1 MIKIGELMYSLG
13 AEFEEKALSNIENG
27 FTRISKS
34 FLTAV
39 GVASTALAGTFTAV
53 KEFASAN
60 DELGKLARNKDIAVG
75 TLQAVKYSFES
86 AGIEGDKLKDVFE
99 KLKEGKAGF
108 SQGKGDTEAFAMLG
122 INPNKFKTTEDF
134 FYGVLDNLK
143 KIKNEDLKTD
153 LSKRILGFADMKN
166 LIDGGSEAII
176 NQKKE
181 LEDLGILLSEQ
192 DYQSSADFN
201 DTLLNTTTIL
211 KGLANKVFTSIMP
224 LFTKLMKMFN
234 DFLKVNREL
243 LSSGLRTFLDVV
255 INGSK
260 FFLSLIGRIIDH
272 LGGLKVII
280 AVIAGLLVLWQ
291 LPLLITIGLIVA
303 VLVAFDDIMNFFEGN
318 DSVIGG
324 WLDSISKS
332 FESFKENF
340 PNLGAMAQLMVDGII
355 ASFVFLKDS
364 LINLW
369 SLMIGKIS
377 FGEYFTNNKN
387 ITANL
392 LEDIKNIFLNFV
404 DYLAGL
410 FPNISGIFKTEIE
423 MIKSIFEYFKD
434 SLFNIWDLITG
445 KISFSEFL
453 SKQVEVVT
461 TLLSQIKNSFLNFVN
476 YLVNLFSNLD
486 LFAGM
491 GKQID
496 GFTDK
501 IGSFFGFGGNDN
513 NTQASSNQMITEQT
527 PSSTTTTSNTY
538 NINANVDAKTKNISD
553 AIFEISAPAGY

>member
-1 MIKIGELMYSLG
+1 MKIGELFYSLG
-13 AEFEEKALSNIENG
+13 AEFEEKALSNIEKG
-27 FTRISKS
+27 FDRISKS

-99 KLKEGKAGF
+99 KLKEGKEGF
-108 SQGKGDTEAFAMLG
+108 RQGKGDAEAFAMLG

-166 LIDGGSEAII
+166 LIDGGSEAIKK
-176 NQKKE
+176 QKKE
-181 LEDLGILLSEQ
+181 LEDLGIALSDE
-192 DYQSSADFN
+192 DTDTSAKFN

-211 KGLANKVFTSIMP
+211 KGLANKI
-224 LFTKLMKMFN
+224 FTKLMPIFIELMQKFN
-234 DFLKVNREL
+234 DFIKLNRVL
-243 LSSGLRTFLDVV
+243 LSSGLNTFLDVV

-260 FFLSLIGRIIDH
+260 FFLSLIGRIIEH
-272 LGGLKVII
+272 LGGMKTII
-280 AVIAGLLVLWQ
+280 ITISVLLVYWQ
-291 LPLLITIGLIVA
+291 WPLLAIVAIIVA
-303 VLVAFDDIMNFFEGN
+303 VLVAFDDLMNFFEGN

-324 WLDSISKS
+324 WVDNLNQS
-332 FESFKENF
+332 FQSFKEKF
-340 PNLGAMAQLMVDGII
+340 PNIGAIVQLQLDNIK
-355 ASFVFLKDS
+355 AVFTVFKDTLFNIWD
-364 LINLW
+364 LIT
-369 SLMIGKIS
+369 GKIS
-377 FGEYFTNNKN
+377 FSDFLSKEG
-387 ITANL
+387 
-392 LEDIKNIFLNFV
+392 DIVLTFLNQIKDTFLNFV

-410 FPNISGIFKTEIE
+410 FPNISGIFKAEIE
-423 MIKSIFEYFKD
+423 IITSIFEYFKD
-434 SLFNIWDLITG
+434 TLFNIWDLITG
-445 KISFSEFL
+445 KISFSNFL
-453 SKQVEVVT
+453 SKQLEVVN

-476 YLVNLFSNLD
+476 YLVDLFSNLD
-486 LFAGM
+486 LFGGI

-501 IGSFFGFGGNDN
+501 IGSYFGFSGNEN
-513 NTQASSNQMITEQT
+513 NTQASSNQMIPNQI
-527 PSSTTTTSNTY
+527 PSTTTTTNTY
-538 NINANVDAKTKNISD
+538 NISANVDAKTKNISD
-553 AIFEISAPAGY
+553 AIFEISSPAGY

>member
-1 MIKIGELMYSLG
+1 MKIGELFYSLG
-13 AEFEEKALSNIENG
+13 AEFEEKALSNIEKG
-27 FTRISKS
+27 FDRVSKS

-99 KLKEGKAGF
+99 KLKEGKEGF
-108 SQGKGDTEAFAMLG
+108 RQGKGDTEAFAMLG

-153 LSKRILGFADMKN
+153 LSKRILGFADLKN
-166 LIDGGSEAII
+166 LVDGGSEAIK

-181 LEDLGILLSEQ
+181 MEELGILLTDQ
-192 DYQSSADFN
+192 DYKSSADFN

-224 LFTKLMKMFN
+224 LFTRLMKSFN
-234 DFLKVNREL
+234 DFLKANREL
-243 LSSGLRTFLDVV
+243 LSSGLNTFLDVV

-260 FFLSLIGRIIDH
+260 FFLSLIGRIINH

-280 AVIAGLLVLWQ
+280 TVIGALLILWQ
-291 LPLLITIGLIVA
+291 LPLLLTIGLIVA
-303 VLVAFDDIMNFFEGN
+303 VLVAFDDLMNFFEGN

-324 WLDSISKS
+324 WVDNLNQS
-332 FESFKENF
+332 FQSFKE
-340 PNLGAMAQLMVDGII
+340 
-355 ASFVFLKDS
+355 K
-364 LINLW
+364 
-369 SLMIGKIS
+369 
-377 FGEYFTNNKN
+377 
-387 ITANL
+387 
-392 LEDIKNIFLNFV
+392 
-404 DYLAGL
+404 
-410 FPNISGIFKTEIE
+410 FPNIGAIVQLQLDN
-423 MIKSIFEYFKD
+423 IKAVFTAFKD
-434 SLFNIWDLITG
+434 TLFNIWDLITG
-445 KISFSEFL
+445 KISFSNFL
-453 SKQVEVVT
+453 SKQLEVVN

-476 YLVNLFSNLD
+476 YLVDLFSNLD
-486 LFAGM
+486 LFGGI

-501 IGSFFGFGGNDN
+501 IGSYFGFSGNGN
-513 NTQASSNQMITEQT
+513 NTQASSNQMIPNQI
-527 PSSTTTTSNTY
+527 PSTTTTTNTY
-538 NINANVDAKTKNISD
+538 NISANVDAKTKNISD
-553 AIFEISAPAGY
+553 AIFEISSPAGY

>member
-1 MIKIGELMYSLG
+1 MKIGELFYSLG
-13 AEFEEKALSNIENG
+13 AEFEEKALSNIEKG
-27 FTRISKS
+27 FDRISKS

-99 KLKEGKAGF
+99 KLKEGKEGF
-108 SQGKGDTEAFAMLG
+108 RQGKGDTEAFAMLG

-153 LSKRILGFADMKN
+153 LSKRILGFADLKN
-166 LIDGGSEAII
+166 LVDGGSEAIKK
-176 NQKKE
+176 QKKE
-181 LEDLGILLSEQ
+181 LEELGILLTKE
-192 DYQSSADFN
+192 DTNTAATFN

-211 KGLANKVFTSIMP
+211 KGLANKI
-224 LFTKLMKMFN
+224 FTKLMPIFIELMQKFN
-234 DFLKVNREL
+234 DFIKLNRVL
-243 LSSGLRTFLDVV
+243 LSSGLQTFLDVV

-260 FFLSLIGRIIDH
+260 FFISLIGRIIEH
-272 LGGLKVII
+272 LGGLKFIITVIGVLLI
-280 AVIAGLLVLWQ
+280 LWQGPLLV
-291 LPLLITIGLIVA
+291 IIGLIVA
-303 VLVAFDDIMNFFEGN
+303 VLVAFDDLMNFFEGN

-324 WLDSISKS
+324 WVDNLTQS
-332 FESFKENF
+332 FQSFKEEF
-340 PNLGAMAQLMVDGII
+340 PNIGAIAQIMVDSVI

-369 SLMIGKIS
+369 YLMIGKIS
-377 FGEYFTNNKN
+377 FGEYFANNRD

-404 DYLAGL
+404 DYLSSL
-410 FPNISGIFKTEIE
+410 FPNISGIFKAEIE
-423 MIKSIFEYFKD
+423 IIKAVFIAFKD
-434 SLFNIWDLITG
+434 TLFNIWDLITG
-445 KISFSEFL
+445 KISFSNFL
-453 SKQVEVVT
+453 SKQVEVVN

-476 YLVNLFSNLD
+476 YLVDLFSNLD
-486 LFAGM
+486 LFGGI

-501 IGSFFGFGGNDN
+501 IGSYFGFSGNEN
-513 NTQASSNQMITEQT
+513 NTQASSNQMIPNQI
-527 PSSTTTTSNTY
+527 PSTTTTTNTY
-538 NINANVDAKTKNISD
+538 NISANVDAKTKNISD
-553 AIFEISAPAGY
+553 AIFEISSPAGY

>member
-1 MIKIGELMYSLG
+1 MKIGELFYSLG
-13 AEFEEKALSNIENG
+13 AEFEEKALSNIEKG
-27 FTRISKS
+27 FDRVSKS

-53 KEFASAN
+53 KEFSSAN

-75 TLQAVKYSFES
+75 TLQAIKYNFES

-99 KLKEGKAGF
+99 KLKEGKEGF
-108 SQGKGDTEAFAMLG
+108 RQGKGDTEAFAMLG

-153 LSKRILGFADMKN
+153 LSKRILGFADLKN
-166 LIDGGSEAII
+166 LIDGGSEAIK

-181 LEDLGILLSEQ
+181 MEELGILLTDQ
-192 DYQSSADFN
+192 DYKSSADFN

-224 LFTKLMKMFN
+224 LFTRLMKSFN
-234 DFLKVNREL
+234 DFLKANREL
-243 LSSGLRTFLDVV
+243 LSSGLNTFLDVV

-260 FFLSLIGRIIDH
+260 FFLSLIGRIINH

-280 AVIAGLLVLWQ
+280 TVIGALLILWQ
-291 LPLLITIGLIVA
+291 LPLIITISLITA
-303 VLVAFDDIMNFFEGN
+303 VLVAFDDLMNFFEGN
-318 DSVIGG
+318 DSVIAG
-324 WLDSISKS
+324 WLNNLSKS
-332 FESFKENF
+332 FQKFKENF
-340 PNLGAMAQLMVDGII
+340 PNIGAIAQIMVDSVI

-369 SLMIGKIS
+369 YLMIGKIS
-377 FGEYFTNNKN
+377 FGEYFANNRD

-404 DYLAGL
+404 DYLSGL
-410 FPNISGIFKTEIE
+410 FPNISGIFKAEIE
-423 MIKSIFEYFKD
+423 IIKAVFIAFKD
-434 SLFNIWDLITG
+434 TLFNIWDLITG
-445 KISFSEFL
+445 KISFSNFL
-453 SKQVEVVT
+453 SKQLEVVN

-476 YLVNLFSNLD
+476 YLVDLFSNLD
-486 LFAGM
+486 LFGGI

-501 IGSFFGFGGNDN
+501 IGSYFGFSGNEN
-513 NTQASSNQMITEQT
+513 NTQASSNQMIPNQI
-527 PSSTTTTSNTY
+527 PSTTTTTNTY
-538 NINANVDAKTKNISD
+538 NISANVDAKTKNISD
-553 AIFEISAPAGY
+553 AIFEISSPAGY

>member
-1 MIKIGELMYSLG
+1 MKIGELFYSLG
-13 AEFEEKALSNIENG
+13 AEFEEKALSNIEKG
-27 FTRISKS
+27 FDRVSKS

-99 KLKEGKAGF
+99 KLKEGKEGF
-108 SQGKGDTEAFAMLG
+108 RQGKGDTEAFAMLG

-166 LIDGGSEAII
+166 LIDGGSEAIKK
-176 NQKKE
+176 QKKE
-181 LEDLGILLSEQ
+181 LEELGILLTKE
-192 DYQSSADFN
+192 DTNTAATFN

-211 KGLANKVFTSIMP
+211 KGLANKI
-224 LFTKLMKMFN
+224 FTKLMPIFIELMQKFN
-234 DFLKVNREL
+234 DFIKLNRVL
-243 LSSGLRTFLDVV
+243 LSSGLQTFLDVV

-260 FFLSLIGRIIDH
+260 FFISLIGRIIEH
-272 LGGLKVII
+272 LGGLKFIITVIGVLLI
-280 AVIAGLLVLWQ
+280 LWQGPLLV
-291 LPLLITIGLIVA
+291 IIGLIVA
-303 VLVAFDDIMNFFEGN
+303 VLVAFDDLMNFFEGN

-324 WLDSISKS
+324 WVNNLNQS
-332 FESFKENF
+332 FQSFKEKF
-340 PNLGAMAQLMVDGII
+340 PNIGAIVQLQLDNIK
-355 ASFVFLKDS
+355 AVFTAFKDTLFNIWD
-364 LINLW
+364 LIT
-369 SLMIGKIS
+369 GKIS
-377 FGEYFTNNKN
+377 FSDFLSKEG
-387 ITANL
+387 
-392 LEDIKNIFLNFV
+392 DIVLTFLNQIKDTFLNFV

-410 FPNISGIFKTEIE
+410 FPNISGIFKAEIE
-423 MIKSIFEYFKD
+423 IITSIFEYFKD
-434 SLFNIWDLITG
+434 TLFNIWDLITG
-445 KISFSEFL
+445 KISFSNFL
-453 SKQVEVVT
+453 SKQVEVVN

-476 YLVNLFSNLD
+476 YLVDLFSNLD
-486 LFAGM
+486 LFGGI

-501 IGSFFGFGGNDN
+501 IGSYFGFSGNEN
-513 NTQASSNQMITEQT
+513 NTQASSNQMIPNQI
-527 PSSTTTTSNTY
+527 PSTTTTTNTY
-538 NINANVDAKTKNISD
+538 NISANVDAKTKNISD
-553 AIFEISAPAGY
+553 AIFEISSPAGY